1 MLNFAC
7 RHLRAIQAPPGL
19 TVLGHSQSFPSGL
32 VSVSLYTQDDVLGY
46 SQPELSRIANVPRL
60 VCR

>member
-19 TVLGHSQSFPSGL
+19 TVLGFSVVPFGTGL
-32 VSVSLYTQDDVLGY
+32 VSLYTQDGVLGY